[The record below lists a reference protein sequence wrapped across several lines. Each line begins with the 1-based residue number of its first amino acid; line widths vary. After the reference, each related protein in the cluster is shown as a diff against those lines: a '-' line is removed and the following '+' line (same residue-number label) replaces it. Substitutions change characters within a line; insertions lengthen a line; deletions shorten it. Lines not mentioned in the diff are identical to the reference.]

1 MAYQGIS
8 PYLYRNNL
16 TNVQLLDDISA
27 SFNGTTTQFNLTTN
41 GSPFHAVSARSLLI
55 ILGGIVQEPDADY
68 TVNAGVITFTT
79 APLSGLTFAA
89 RNIYGLNRL
98 TGINDG
104 LVTPAS
110 LSLGGPEWD
119 TSGNV
124 TVDGN
129 ITQTGT
135 TNNVYINTDTPTVR
149 PTLDLN
155 FERDQRLDSR
165 ITFSRNSTATYL
177 GSDGLIKTALA
188 GEPRFEFDTNGNCLG
203 LLIEESRTN
212 LITYSEHFGL
222 GSTWNTVRSTVTTN
236 QTTAPDGTITA
247 DLLEPIVT
255 TSGGYTRFYHTVSSG
270 TTYTFSFFAKYQSS
284 DFPYI
289 FVYAAYEAVSGSGRN
304 VNYFNIQNGT
314 LGTGS
319 GSTYVSHSIED
330 YGNGW
335 YRCIIVTTAD
345 VTGSVPFIIFP
356 AEGDLDISYISDGVG
371 GVYLWGAQLEAGSF
385 ATSYIPTSGSTVT
398 RAVDEATITG
408 TNFTDWYNASEG
420 SIFAKYSAGT
430 NVPESP
436 FAITKTGSENADVIA
451 IGSSSSG
458 SISGVVPTIVVADG
472 GVTQTG
478 ITVPITPVDGDVI
491 RTAIGYK
498 ENDFVIYSATD
509 TESGF
514 SSDSS
519 GTIPTVDI
527 ARIGKY
533 PYYGIWQNRPIAR
546 ILYYPERLSN
556 TQLQNLTK

>member
-8 PYLYRNNL
+8 PYLFANNL
-16 TNVQLLDDISA
+16 TNVQLLDDISG

-41 GSPFHAVSARSLLI
+41 GSLFHAVSARSLLI

-119 TSGNV
+119 TSGNL

-129 ITQTGT
+129 ITQTGE
-135 TNNVYINTDTPTVR
+135 TNNVYINTNTPTVR

-165 ITFSRNSTATYL
+165 ITYSRNSTATYL
-177 GSDGLIKTALA
+177 GSDGLIKTALVN
-188 GEPRFEFDTNGNCLG
+188 EPRFEFDTDGNCLG
-203 LLIEESRTN
+203 FLIEESRTN
-212 LITYSEHFGL
+212 LHLYSEDLSNWSAETGA
-222 GSTWNTVRSTVTTN
+222 SVTSN
-236 QTTAPDGTITA
+236 AHIAPDGTQTA
-247 DLLEPIVT
+247 DALNGT
-255 TSGGYTRFYHTVSSG
+255 TAGSSAYRITTLSNA
-270 TTYTFSFFAKYQSS
+270 TTYTFSVFLKYISGVANIEIQIGDAPFSRSS
-284 DFPYI
+284 TTF
-289 FVYAAYEAVSGSGRN
+289 N
-304 VNYFNIQNGT
+304 VQTGT
-314 LGTGS
+314 LVSTAGGS
-319 GSTYVSHSIED
+319 ATINSIEN

-335 YRCIIVTTAD
+335 YRYSITRTT
-345 VTGSVPFIIFP
+345 TS
-356 AEGDLDISYISDGVG
+356 SGVG
-371 GVYLWGAQLEAGSF
+371 FMDINHTTTTPSTFAVWGAQIEVGSF
-385 ATSYIPTSGSTVT
+385 ATSYIPTTTTSVT

-408 TNFTDWYNASEG
+408 TNFTDWYNPTEG

-430 NVPESP
+430 NVSEVP
-436 FAITKTGSENADVIA
+436 FAITKTGSEISDVIA

-458 SISGVVPTIVVADG
+458 SISGVLPTLAVADD
-472 GVTQTG
+472 GVIQTG
-478 ITVPITPVDGDVI
+478 ITIPINPVDGDTI
-491 RTAIGYK
+491 KTAIAYK
-498 ENDFVIYSATD
+498 ENDFAISSGID

-514 SSDSS
+514 ASDSS

-546 ILYYPERLSN
+546 ILYYPQRLSN
-556 TQLQNLTK
+556 SQLQNLTS